1 MRRSIRAAALAVAA
15 AVGACAPAAKP
26 IVLAP
31 PAAAPPG
38 TDGRYRGT
46 VRLVRAEGATC
57 PRSGA
62 RVLEVSGGQ
71 VRLSYSVPPRQRVQL
86 TAQID
91 GDGRIQASDGEG
103 MIDGQLTGGRLEI
116 TIASRQCEHR
126 WTLNRVEG

>member
-1 MRRSIRAAALAVAA
+1 MRLWMHAASLAVAV
-15 AVGACAPAAKP
+15 AVGACGPAAKP

-31 PAAAPPG
+31 PAGPPPA

-91 GDGRIQASDGEG
+91 ADGRIQASDGEG
-103 MIDGQLTGGRLEI
+103 MIDGQLSGGKLEI

-126 WTLNRVEG
+126 WTLNRVDG